1 MEISGTIR
9 QILATKG
16 SEVSTTTP
24 ETLVFDALTQMG
36 EKNIGALVVMEG
48 DTVAGIFSERDYS
61 RKVILQ
67 GKSSRSTRVGEILSR
82 PAISI
87 APDDS
92 IEECMKRM
100 TLNRIRHLPVVDG
113 ERLLGLVS
121 MGDVVNWIM
130 QAQRHAIQQLTEYIS
145 GQYPA

>member
-1 MEISGTIR
+1 MEIPGTVS
-9 QILATKG
+9 QILANKG
-16 SEVSTTTP
+16 TAVFTTTP
-24 ETLVFDALTQMG
+24 DATVFDALTLMG

-48 DTVAGIFSERDYS
+48 DSVAGIFSERDYS

-67 GKSSRSTRVGEILSR
+67 GKSSRTTRVSEILSR
-82 PAISI
+82 PAICI
-87 APDDS
+87 APDDG

-113 ERLLGLVS
+113 DRLLGLVS
-121 MGDVVNWIM
+121 IGDVVNWIM
-130 QAQRHAIQQLTEYIS
+130 HAQRHAIQQLTEYIS